1 MTARLDVLPVGASA
15 ASPAARKRTERRRR
29 RGHGIGMA
37 LRLAS
42 FHALLLC
49 VVLGLVS
56 LGLLRTFAAQS
67 SATTVRSLVAE
78 MHAYEKATATRPR
91 GQSLTAFTEAYL
103 RTRVLPD
110 GQLVAVVLPEGT
122 IVGSA
127 GSRALLSSPPVRGWA
142 RRSPATGVQERITL
156 DHVSYQLVAAPLR
169 EQSATVGAIVAAAD
183 LTRSQSDFSRVRGLV
198 IGEALVALLAAVAG
212 GYLLLRRLL
221 RRVGRITA
229 TAAGIGR
236 GEIDRR
242 LGDQG
247 TDDEVGQLAATFD
260 AMADRIEASM
270 TAQRRLLSDVSHQL
284 RTPLTVARGHLEVLE
299 RTGADDPQEV
309 HETVALVVDEI
320 DHMRALVERLL
331 MLGRAMEPD
340 FIESVPVD
348 LRSFCADL
356 VEAARVLA
364 PRDWG
369 MSSVPDMVV
378 RIDEAKVRGAL
389 LNLIDNAVRAT
400 SDGDLIAVT
409 VEHSADG
416 GVVLSV
422 DDSGP
427 GIPPERR
434 AAVLQRF
441 ARPGAADSEGSGL
454 GLAIAATVA
463 EAHGGSL
470 RLDESAYGG
479 CRVSMSLP
487 PRVVAVTAADT
498 LAPEV

>member
-1 MTARLDVLPVGASA
+1 MTTRLDALPVDA
-15 ASPAARKRTERRRR
+15 PAGPAPVAVTQTDRRERRHSV
-29 RGHGIGMA
+29 GTA

-67 SATTVRSLVAE
+67 SAATVRSLVAE
-78 MHAYEKATATRPR
+78 MHAYEKATAARPS
-91 GQSLTAFTEAYL
+91 GQNLTAFTESYL

-110 GQLVAVVLPEGT
+110 GQLIAVVLPGGAV
-122 IVGSA
+122 VGSA
-127 GSRALLSSPPVRGWA
+127 GSRDLLSSPPLRAWS
-142 RRSPATGVQERITL
+142 RQSPSTGVQQRIKL
-156 DHVSYQLVAAPLR
+156 DGVSYQLVAAPLR
-169 EQSATVGAIVAAAD
+169 ETTGTVGAIVAAAD
-183 LTRSQSDFSRVRGLV
+183 LTRSQSDFSRVRALV

-260 AMADRIEASM
+260 EMADRIEAAM

-299 RTGADDPQEV
+299 RTGADDPREV
-309 HETVALVVDEI
+309 HETVSLVVDEI

-364 PRDWG
+364 ARDWG
-369 MSSVPDMVV
+369 MSPVPDVVV
-378 RIDEAKVRGAL
+378 RFDEAKVRGAL

-400 SDGDLIAVT
+400 SEGDLIAVT
-409 VEHSADG
+409 VERRADG

-427 GIPPERR
+427 GIPSERR
-434 AAVLQRF
+434 DAVLQRF
-441 ARPGAADSEGSGL
+441 ARPGAADSQGSGL

-470 RLDESAYGG
+470 VLDESPYGG
-479 CRVSMSLP
+479 LRVSLSLP
-487 PRVVAVTAADT
+487 ARVVAVTAEDT